1 MTANSFEE
9 TPETF
14 AEILSAVEQTPRG
27 RWFLKE
33 LLKRNRIADTEQV
46 LLELQK
52 LKSAF
57 SAPTT
62 DGHLDILRAELE
74 EMASSIRETRLDI
87 AAIKPDDNAN
97 NRIMAATEELDA
109 IVTATE
115 RATTDILAS
124 AERLQELAEKICKV
138 EGQAEIG
145 EEIET
150 IATNIFTLCSFQDIT
165 GQRTTKVVNTMR
177 YLEQRVNAMIEIWG
191 TAEQKKQRDNL
202 GDVRPDAHLLN
213 GPSKD
218 GEGVSQDQIDQML
231 DAEDIEQAASEIG
244 EADAG
249 VAPSDSDS
257 ADDADGQDFSS
268 ADDPVDVADMDED
281 ETISQDDIDA
291 LFG

>member
-14 AEILSAVEQTPRG
+14 AEILGAVEQTPRG

-33 LLKRNRIADTEQV
+33 LLKRNRISDTEQV
-46 LLELQK
+46 LLELQE
-52 LKSAF
+52 LKSMFAV
-57 SAPTT
+57 PKG

-74 EMASSIRETRLDI
+74 EMASSIRETRMDI

-124 AERLQELAEKICKV
+124 AERLQELAERICKV
-138 EGQAEIG
+138 DGQAEVG
-145 EEIET
+145 EEIEA

-191 TAEQKKQRDNL
+191 TAEQKKSRDNVL
-202 GDVRPDAHLLN
+202 GDTRPDAHLLN
-213 GPSKD
+213 GPQLE
-218 GEGVSQDQIDQML
+218 GEGVSQDQVDQML
-231 DAEDIEQAASEIG
+231 DSDDIEQTASEFG
-244 EADAG
+244 QTGDTTEPEDGNSKSVESAPEADDEVSEIAEM
-249 VAPSDSDS
+249 
-257 ADDADGQDFSS
+257 DD
-268 ADDPVDVADMDED
+268 D

>member
-14 AEILSAVEQTPRG
+14 AEILGAVEQTPRG

-46 LLELQK
+46 LLELQQ
-52 LKSAF
+52 LRTAF
-57 SAPTT
+57 AAPTT
-62 DGHLDILRAELE
+62 EGHLDILRAELE
-74 EMASSIRETRLDI
+74 EMASSIRETRMDI

-124 AERLQELAEKICKV
+124 AERLQELSERICKI
-138 EGQAEIG
+138 EGQAEVG
-145 EEIET
+145 EEIES

-191 TAEQKKQRDNL
+191 TAEQKKQRDAL
-202 GDVRPDAHLLN
+202 GDDRPDAHLLN
-213 GPSKD
+213 GPSME

-231 DAEDIEQAASEIG
+231 DAEDIDQAASDISENVGNID
-244 EADAG
+244 EAQDDDTG
-249 VAPSDSDS
+249 VT
-257 ADDADGQDFSS
+257 GQESS
-268 ADDPVDVADMDED
+268 AADNTSDVVDMDED

>member
-1 MTANSFEE
+1 MAANSFEE

-46 LLELQK
+46 LLELQT
-52 LKSAF
+52 LRTAF
-57 SAPTT
+57 AAPNS
-62 DGHLDILRAELE
+62 DSHLDILRAELE
-74 EMASSIRETRLDI
+74 EMASSIRETRMDI

-124 AERLQELAEKICKV
+124 AERLQELAERICKV

-145 EEIET
+145 EEIEA

-191 TAEQKKQRDNL
+191 TAEQKKQRDSL
-202 GDVRPDAHLLN
+202 EDTRPDAHLLN
-213 GPSKD
+213 GPSME

-231 DAEDIEQAASEIG
+231 DAEDIEEAAAEISPANAPAAETG
-244 EADAG
+244 ET
-249 VAPSDSDS
+249 S
-257 ADDADGQDFSS
+257 SS
-268 ADDPVDVADMDED
+268 APKESVSTEETPEITEMEDD

>member
-46 LLELQK
+46 LLELQQ
-52 LKSAF
+52 LRTAF
-57 SAPTT
+57 STPNTE
-62 DGHLDILRAELE
+62 GHLDILRAELE
-74 EMASSIRETRLDI
+74 EMASSIRETRMDI

-124 AERLQELAEKICKV
+124 AERLQELAERICKV
-138 EGQAEIG
+138 EGQAEVG

-191 TAEQKKQRDNL
+191 TAEQKKQRDSL
-202 GDVRPDAHLLN
+202 GDARPDAHLLN
-213 GPSKD
+213 GPSME

-231 DAEDIEQAASEIG
+231 DAEDIEQAASEIS
-244 EADAG
+244 DAHESTSG
-249 VAPSDSDS
+249 SDDDVAGTS
-257 ADDADGQDFSS
+257 GQDFSS
-268 ADDPVDVADMDED
+268 DEASSDVADLDED